1 MGRTELRRAA
11 REKRKSEVTY
21 NLTRAQLDAF
31 VQEQIGRRIK
41 EAKEEATSEAINQAI
56 ALLLTLP
63 LEVLMDHYWP
73 KSYEKR
79 LPGFVDKVIEYY
91 EMWQDGKLDMDKMK
105 EDLWQYGGVRLE
117 PEKVEVWRYG
127 DSKEMR

>member
-1 MGRTELRRAA
+1 MGRAELRRAE
-11 REKRKSEVTY
+11 REKKKSEVTY

-31 VQEQIGRRIK
+31 VQEQIGHKIK

-117 PEKVEVWRYG
+117 PEKVEG
-127 DSKEMR
+127 

>member
-1 MGRTELRRAA
+1 MGRAELRRAE
-11 REKRKSEVTY
+11 REKRKSETVTY

-31 VQEQIGRRIK
+31 VQEQIGHRIK

-73 KSYEKR
+73 KSYAKR

-91 EMWQDGKLDMDKMK
+91 EMWQDGKLDMNKMK
-105 EDLWQYGGVRLE
+105 EELWQYGGVSLE
-117 PEKVEVWRYG
+117 PEKVEG
-127 DSKEMR
+127 

>member
-1 MGRTELRRAA
+1 MRRAELRRAE
-11 REKRKSEVTY
+11 REKRKSETVTY

-31 VQEQIGRRIK
+31 IQEQIGHMIK

-73 KSYEKR
+73 KSYAKR

-105 EDLWQYGGVRLE
+105 EDLLKYGGVRLE
-117 PEKVEVWRYG
+117 PEKVEG
-127 DSKEMR
+127 

>member
-1 MGRTELRRAA
+1 MGRAELRRAE
-11 REKRKSEVTY
+11 REKRKSETVTY

-31 VQEQIGRRIK
+31 VQEQIGHRIK
-41 EAKEEATSEAINQAI
+41 EAKEDATSEAINQAI

-73 KSYEKR
+73 KSYAKR
-79 LPGFVDKVIEYY
+79 LPGFVDQVIEYY

-105 EDLWQYGGVRLE
+105 EDLWRYGGVRLE
-117 PEKVEVWRYG
+117 PEKVEG
-127 DSKEMR
+127 

>member
-1 MGRTELRRAA
+1 MGRAELRRAA

-31 VQEQIGRRIK
+31 IQEQIGHRIK

-117 PEKVEVWRYG
+117 PEKVEG
-127 DSKEMR
+127 

>member
-1 MGRTELRRAA
+1 MGRAELRRAE
-11 REKRKSEVTY
+11 REKRKSETVTY

-31 VQEQIGRRIK
+31 VQEQIGYKIK

-73 KSYEKR
+73 KSYAKR

-117 PEKVEVWRYG
+117 PEKVEG
-127 DSKEMR
+127 

>member
-1 MGRTELRRAA
+1 MGRAELRRAE
-11 REKRKSEVTY
+11 REKRKSETVTY

-31 VQEQIGRRIK
+31 VQEQIGYRIK

-73 KSYEKR
+73 KSYAKR

-117 PEKVEVWRYG
+117 PEKVEG
-127 DSKEMR
+127 

>member
-1 MGRTELRRAA
+1 MGRAELRRAA
-11 REKRKSEVTY
+11 REKKKSEVTY

-31 VQEQIGRRIK
+31 VQEQIGHKIK

-117 PEKVEVWRYG
+117 PEKVEG
-127 DSKEMR
+127 

>member
-1 MGRTELRRAA
+1 MGRAELRRAA

-31 VQEQIGRRIK
+31 VQEQIGHRIK

-117 PEKVEVWRYG
+117 PEKVEG
-127 DSKEMR
+127 

>member
-1 MGRTELRRAA
+1 MGRAELRRAE
-11 REKRKSEVTY
+11 REKRKSETVTY

-31 VQEQIGRRIK
+31 VHEQIGYKIK

-73 KSYEKR
+73 KSYAKR

-117 PEKVEVWRYG
+117 PEKVEG
-127 DSKEMR
+127 

>member
-1 MGRTELRRAA
+1 MGRAELRRAE
-11 REKRKSEVTY
+11 REKRKSETVTY

-31 VQEQIGRRIK
+31 VQEQIEYRIK

-73 KSYEKR
+73 KSYAKR

-117 PEKVEVWRYG
+117 PEKVEG
-127 DSKEMR
+127 

>member
-1 MGRTELRRAA
+1 MGRAELRRAE
-11 REKRKSEVTY
+11 REKRKSETVTY

-31 VQEQIGRRIK
+31 IQEQIGYKIK

-73 KSYEKR
+73 KSYAKR

-117 PEKVEVWRYG
+117 PEKVEG
-127 DSKEMR
+127 

>member
-1 MGRTELRRAA
+1 MGRAELRRAE
-11 REKRKSEVTY
+11 REKRKYETVTY
-21 NLTRAQLDAF
+21 NLTREQLDAF
-31 VQEQIGRRIK
+31 VQEQIGYRIK

-73 KSYEKR
+73 KSYAKR

-117 PEKVEVWRYG
+117 PEKVEG
-127 DSKEMR
+127 

>member
-1 MGRTELRRAA
+1 MGRAELRRAA

-31 VQEQIGRRIK
+31 VQEQIGHKIK

-117 PEKVEVWRYG
+117 PEKVEG
-127 DSKEMR
+127 

>member
-1 MGRTELRRAA
+1 MGRAELRRAE
-11 REKRKSEVTY
+11 REKRKSETVTY

-31 VQEQIGRRIK
+31 IQEQIGYKIK

-73 KSYEKR
+73 KSYAKR

-117 PEKVEVWRYG
+117 LEKVEG
-127 DSKEMR
+127 

>member
-1 MGRTELRRAA
+1 MGRAELRRAE
-11 REKRKSEVTY
+11 REKRKSETVTY

-31 VQEQIGRRIK
+31 VQEQIGYRIK

-73 KSYEKR
+73 KSYAKR

-105 EDLWQYGGVRLE
+105 EDLWRYGGVRLE
-117 PEKVEVWRYG
+117 PEKVEG
-127 DSKEMR
+127 

>member
-1 MGRTELRRAA
+1 MGRAELRRAE
-11 REKRKSEVTY
+11 REKRKSETVTY

-31 VQEQIGRRIK
+31 VQEQIGHRIK

-73 KSYEKR
+73 KSYAKR

-91 EMWQDGKLDMDKMK
+91 EMWQDGKLDMNKMK

-117 PEKVEVWRYG
+117 PEKVE
-127 DSKEMR
+127 D

>member
-1 MGRTELRRAA
+1 MRRAELRRAE
-11 REKRKSEVTY
+11 REKRKSETVTY

-31 VQEQIGRRIK
+31 VQEQIEYRIK

-73 KSYEKR
+73 KSYAKR

-117 PEKVEVWRYG
+117 PEKVEG
-127 DSKEMR
+127 

>member
-1 MGRTELRRAA
+1 MGRAELRRAE
-11 REKRKSEVTY
+11 REKRKSETVTY
-21 NLTRAQLDAF
+21 NLTMAQLDAF
-31 VQEQIGRRIK
+31 VQEQIGHRIK

-73 KSYEKR
+73 KSYAKR

-117 PEKVEVWRYG
+117 PEKVEG
-127 DSKEMR
+127 

>member
-1 MGRTELRRAA
+1 MRRAELRRAE
-11 REKRKSEVTY
+11 REKRKSETVTY

-31 VQEQIGRRIK
+31 VQEQIGHRIK

-73 KSYEKR
+73 KSYAKR

-117 PEKVEVWRYG
+117 PEKVEG
-127 DSKEMR
+127 

>member
-1 MGRTELRRAA
+1 MGRAELRRAE
-11 REKRKSEVTY
+11 REKKKSEVTY

-31 VQEQIGRRIK
+31 VQEQIGHRIK

-117 PEKVEVWRYG
+117 PEKVEG
-127 DSKEMR
+127 

>member
-1 MGRTELRRAA
+1 
-11 REKRKSEVTY
+11 
-21 NLTRAQLDAF
+21 
-31 VQEQIGRRIK
+31 
-41 EAKEEATSEAINQAI
+41 
-56 ALLLTLP
+56 
-63 LEVLMDHYWP
+63 MDHYWP

-117 PEKVEVWRYG
+117 PEKVEG
-127 DSKEMR
+127 

>member
-1 MGRTELRRAA
+1 MRRAELRRAE
-11 REKRKSEVTY
+11 REKRKSETVTY

-31 VQEQIGRRIK
+31 VQEQIGHRIK

-73 KSYEKR
+73 KSYAKR
-79 LPGFVDKVIEYY
+79 LPVFVDTVIEYY

-117 PEKVEVWRYG
+117 PEKVEG
-127 DSKEMR
+127 